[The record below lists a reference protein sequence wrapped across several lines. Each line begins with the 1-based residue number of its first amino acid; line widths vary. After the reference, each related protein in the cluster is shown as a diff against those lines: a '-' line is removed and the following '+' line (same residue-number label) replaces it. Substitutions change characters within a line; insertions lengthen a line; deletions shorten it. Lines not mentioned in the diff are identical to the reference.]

1 MFGVGVLE
9 IERVVHGVV
18 VSGVCVVGVLVVYIG
33 DSAPLLSAMLVV
45 GGCWLLLSFCGT
57 RCW

>member
-45 GGCWLLLSFCGT
+45 GGC
-57 RCW
+57 